1 MKINP
6 IKSGVLARRLGC
18 RLEGNPDLILTGV
31 ATIKD
36 ATPTELTFLANPR
49 YRKDLPASEAGAIL
63 ILAEEPSPPHIT
75 RLVSTKP
82 YVDFRQ
88 ALELIYT
95 LDISPVA
102 LGIHPQALID
112 ETASVDRDV
121 RIGPFAEVAAG
132 ARVGAG
138 STISNGAYIGRDVK
152 IGRECNIGFNVVIRP
167 DCEIGD
173 RVVIGDGTVV
183 GFDGFGYA
191 PEEIGYSKIPQVG
204 KVVIED
210 DVEIGA
216 NCCIDRA
223 TLGETRICRGC
234 KLDNLI
240 QIAHNV
246 KIGEHTVIAAQ
257 TGISGSTKIG
267 SRVMMG
273 GQVGIVGHIEIGD
286 RMMIGAQA
294 GVAKSYDIGGLIS
307 GYLARPHREALMRD
321 ANVNKIPTLFER
333 IKKLEE
339 QLRILKES
347 MSDNTSNPLE

>member
-6 IKSGVLARRLGC
+6 IKTGDLAHSLGC
-18 RLEGNPDLILTGV
+18 RLEESTDLILTGV
-31 ATIKD
+31 ATIRD
-36 ATPTELTFLANPR
+36 AAPTELTFLANPR
-49 YRKDLPASEAGAIL
+49 YRKDLPSSRAGAII
-63 ILAEEPSPPHIT
+63 ILTEEPSPPHII

-88 ALELIYT
+88 ALEILYDIE
-95 LDISPVA
+95 ISPVKP
-102 LGIHPQALID
+102 GIHRYSVVD
-112 ETASVDRDV
+112 ETASMGRDV
-121 RIGPFAEVAAG
+121 RLGPFAEVAAG
-132 ARVGAG
+132 ARIGDNT
-138 STISNGAYIGRDVK
+138 TICNGAYIGRDVR
-152 IGRECNIGFNVVIRP
+152 IGRDCIVGFNVVIRA

-191 PEEIGYSKIPQVG
+191 PEEAGYSKIPQVG
-204 KVVIED
+204 KVIIED

-246 KIGEHTVIAAQ
+246 KICEHTVIAAQ

-273 GQVGIVGHIEIGD
+273 GQVGIVGHVEIGD

-294 GVAKSYDIGGLIS
+294 GVAKSFDTGGVIS
-307 GYLARPHREALMRD
+307 GYPARPHREALMRD
-321 ANVNKIPTLFER
+321 ANISRISSLLER

-339 QLRILKES
+339 QLKLLKES
-347 MSDNTSNPLE
+347 MTGNTSNPSE